1 MNMTQLSTE
10 VLRNSLNQVD
20 RERKR
25 AKLLLFGLLLM
36 TFLFWIAMMFSKDDH
51 TGLPFGLAA
60 VISSVFVAG
69 MMATKAS
76 HDNTRTILKAVELL
90 SSEKRND

>member
-1 MNMTQLSTE
+1 MTQLSTE

-25 AKLLLFGLLLM
+25 AKWLLFGLLLM
-36 TFLFWIAMMFSKDDH
+36 TFLFWFAMMFSKDDH

-60 VISSVFVAG
+60 VMGSVFVAG

-76 HDNTRTILKAVELL
+76 HDNTRVILKAIELL
-90 SSEKRND
+90 SGEKRND